1 MSDGGV
7 SFFDPKPVQRAEVV
21 VSQASSG
28 LRELMP
34 AQLLERTLGLE
45 RWQWLALPV
54 VLVLV
59 VALTLLAAKVTEVVA
74 SRVARRTKTQTD
86 DQLVVALRNPFRVLW
101 FSLLGRIALPLVS
114 LPDAVEGGVQ
124 RLLRIGLGLA
134 FFWALVRAVNVW
146 TESFSGSEWANA
158 RPGAR
163 ALVSLAARVSTLALI
178 ALAVLATLSEL
189 GYSVTSVLAG
199 LGLGGLALALGAQKT
214 LENVFGA
221 FALAVDQP
229 FREGDQVKVEDV
241 VGTVETIGL
250 RSTRI
255 RTYERTL
262 VTIPNGKLADLRL
275 ESFAPRDRLRL
286 QQTLA
291 LEFSTTA
298 TQLKAVRDGIAAA
311 LEAEPGVVKGTVAV
325 RFVKIAESSLELDV
339 SAYFQLGDLDAFR
352 AQREKLLL
360 TFLENIERAGTRLAY
375 PTRSVQ
381 LSTGTAEVRL
391 PTK

>member
-1 MSDGGV
+1 MTDGGV
-7 SFFDPKPVQRAEVV
+7 SFFDPRPVQRAEVV

-54 VLVLV
+54 VLLLV

-74 SRVARRTKTQTD
+74 ARVARRTKTQTD

-101 FSLLGRIALPLVS
+101 FSLLGRIASPLVS
-114 LPDAVEGGVQ
+114 LPDSVEGGVQ

-158 RPGAR
+158 RPGSR
-163 ALVSLAARVSTLALI
+163 ALVSLASRVSTLALI

-291 LEFSTTA
+291 LAFTTTA

-311 LEAEPGVVKGTVAV
+311 LEAEPGVIKGTVAV
-325 RFVKIAESSLELDV
+325 RLVKIAESSLELDV

-360 TFLENIERAGTRLAY
+360 TFLENIERAGTQLAY

-381 LSTGTAEVRL
+381 LHAGTAEVRL

>member
-1 MSDGGV
+1 
-7 SFFDPKPVQRAEVV
+7 
-21 VSQASSG
+21 
-28 LRELMP
+28 
-34 AQLLERTLGLE
+34 
-45 RWQWLALPV
+45 
-54 VLVLV
+54 
-59 VALTLLAAKVTEVVA
+59 
-74 SRVARRTKTQTD
+74 
-86 DQLVVALRNPFRVLW
+86 
-101 FSLLGRIALPLVS
+101 
-114 LPDAVEGGVQ
+114 VQ

-134 FFWALVRAVNVW
+134 FFWALVRAVSVW
-146 TESFSGSEWANA
+146 TESFSGSAWANA
-158 RPGAR
+158 RPGSR
-163 ALVSLAARVSTLALI
+163 ALVSLASRVANLSLI

-255 RTYERTL
+255 RTLERTL

-275 ESFAPRDRLRL
+275 ESFAVRDRLRL
-286 QQTLA
+286 QQTLL
-291 LEFSTTA
+291 LEFSTSA

-311 LEAEPGVVKGTVAV
+311 LEAEPSVVKGSVAV
-325 RFVKIAESSLELDV
+325 RLVKIGESSLELDV
-339 SAYFQLGDLDAFR
+339 AAYFQLGDLDAFR
-352 AQREKLLL
+352 GLREKLLL
-360 TFLENIERAGTRLAY
+360 VFLENIERAGTRLAY

-381 LSTGTAEVRL
+381 LGAGTANLEVRP